1 MRWDV
6 GALEKDMQRIIGKKA
21 WNMCIEFAKMQTI
34 ELDDGF
40 VYVNM
45 PMRMEEKIVT
55 YISEHP
61 SSRLGIAYV
70 SSADGLR
77 FRTYKLN
84 KS

>member
-21 WNMCIEFAKMQTI
+21 WNMCIEVSKMHAV

-40 VYVNM
+40 MYVNM
-45 PMRMEEKIVT
+45 PVRMKEKIVNH
-55 YISEHP
+55 ISEHP